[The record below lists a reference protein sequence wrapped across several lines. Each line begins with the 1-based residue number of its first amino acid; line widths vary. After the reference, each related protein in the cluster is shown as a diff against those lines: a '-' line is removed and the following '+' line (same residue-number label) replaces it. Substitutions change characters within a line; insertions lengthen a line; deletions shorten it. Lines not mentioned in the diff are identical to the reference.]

1 MSAEMQAYAKMFDRQ
16 LFMQIMWTPTQS
28 SPMETKLISQN
39 GE

>member
-1 MSAEMQAYAKMFDRQ
+1 MRAEMQAYAKMFDRQ
-16 LFMQIMWTPTQS
+16 LFMQIMWTQS